1 MDSAFGAYALDRNE
15 GFDWTFIPWSFAM
28 WSPFG
33 SRVCSFS
40 IVTKDWHFF
49 LDIHFGLVAFSVSL
63 AEWALVLSYSSLGY
77 VVLRLGGSRVE
88 CYSLPHS
95 LLFCFLLC
103 GFGYQSGLSS
113 LLLPYPGVNPIASIV
128 TLVCSSPAA
137 SGGCLCECV

>member
-49 LDIHFGLVAFSVSL
+49 LDIHLGLVAFSVSL
-63 AEWALVLSYSSLGY
+63 VEWALVLSYSSLGY
-77 VVLRLGGSRVE
+77 IVLRLGGSRVE
-88 CYSLPHS
+88 CSSLPHS
-95 LLFCFLLC
+95 LLLLSPLRVRLPEWSVQPFVAVPWGEPISVYSHIDVQFSSFLRR
-103 GFGYQSGLSS
+103 
-113 LLLPYPGVNPIASIV
+113 LLV
-128 TLVCSSPAA
+128 
-137 SGGCLCECV
+137 

>member
-15 GFDWTFIPWSFAM
+15 GFDWTFIPWSFVM

-40 IVTKDWHFF
+40 IVKKDWHFF
-49 LDIHFGLVAFSVSL
+49 LDIHLGLVALSVSL

-88 CYSLPHS
+88 CSSLPHS
-95 LLFCFLLC
+95 LFLLSPLRVRLPEWSVQPFVAVPW
-103 GFGYQSGLSS
+103 GEPISVYSHIGVQFSS
-113 LLLPYPGVNPIASIV
+113 CLRWLLV
-128 TLVCSSPAA
+128 
-137 SGGCLCECV
+137 

>member
-40 IVTKDWHFF
+40 IVTKDWLFF
-49 LDIHFGLVAFSVSL
+49 LDLHLGLVAFSVSL

-77 VVLRLGGSRVE
+77 VVLRLGGSRVK
-88 CYSLPHS
+88 CSSPPHS
-95 LLFCFLLC
+95 LFLLSPLRVRLPEWSVQPFVAIPW
-103 GFGYQSGLSS
+103 GKPISIYSRIGVQFSS
-113 LLLPYPGVNPIASIV
+113 CLRRLLV
-128 TLVCSSPAA
+128 
-137 SGGCLCECV
+137 